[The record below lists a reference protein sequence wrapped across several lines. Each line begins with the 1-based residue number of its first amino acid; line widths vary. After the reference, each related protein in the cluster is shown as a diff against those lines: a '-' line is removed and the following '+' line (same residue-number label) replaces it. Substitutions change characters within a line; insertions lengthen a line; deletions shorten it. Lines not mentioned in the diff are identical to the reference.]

1 MTLSGTEDLSLI
13 AVAFLGSFLRIGTFF
28 LLAPG
33 LGEVLLPKR
42 LRLSAALAFT
52 SAAFPISLTGQAEF
66 SFLWLVV
73 EPLIGFFFGIS
84 IRLFV
89 ISIRTAGTI
98 IAQSVSLSQF
108 MGNPSSEP
116 STAIAEILAL
126 GGLALL
132 FSIGMPVHLLIFL
145 KTSYEIFP
153 LGEPFAL
160 ARSVQRIVAHSDYIT
175 ILALRVAM
183 PFLILS
189 LIYNVALGVINKA
202 MPQMMVMLVG
212 APAVTGLGLLLLA
225 VLIGDILDLWAT
237 AFVDFISSGF
247 LGAL

>member
-1 MTLSGTEDLSLI
+1 MTLFGTEELSLI
-13 AVAFLGSFLRIGTFF
+13 AVAFLGSFLRIGVFF

-42 LRLSAALAFT
+42 LRLSVALAFT
-52 SAAFPISLTGQAEF
+52 SAAFPGILTGQEEF
-66 SFLWLVV
+66 SLLWVVV
-73 EPLIGFFFGIS
+73 EPLIGTFLGIS
-84 IRLFV
+84 IRFFV

-116 STAIAEILAL
+116 STAIAEILTL

-132 FSIGMPVHLLIFL
+132 FSTGLPVQLLIFL
-145 KTSYEIFP
+145 KASYEIFP
-153 LGEPFAL
+153 IGEPFAL
-160 ARSVQRIVAHSDYIT
+160 ARSVQRIVAHSDYIM
-175 ILALRVAM
+175 ILAFRLAM
-183 PFLILS
+183 PFIILS
-189 LIYNVALGVINKA
+189 LIYNIALGVINKA
-202 MPQMMVMLVG
+202 IPQMMVMLVG

-225 VLIGDILDLWAT
+225 VAVGGILNLWAT
-237 AFVDFISSGF
+237 EFFNFISSGF